1 MGDLLRLS
9 LTLTLVGVIGSGLS
23 AQDKDKDK
31 EIERLF
37 AAALNGRV
45 VIRPQAANRLVAL
58 GEEGEARIL
67 KELGKDG
74 LGLAAMGPAIIEA
87 IGLCQSN
94 ELRGALWPA
103 LSDGDFPWRPS
114 VARALAEQPRDTET
128 AAFQLHLDDPLAEV
142 RAAMTRCFGQAEG
155 SLDVLE
161 KKLLDEDDRVRQA
174 AALALLDRG
183 QEDVLWYLLEE
194 LKREDKYFERPTGTA
209 ARITVSRALSKR
221 GLDLNGYD
229 GRKEPTT
236 PANAE
241 AIDQLE
247 KSLKGE
253 PPPMTSW
260 QTAGGPISLE
270 RIGLELRSCRAGE
283 FFLRWTDDDHL
294 LVGQGNPA
302 VVVLPPGT
310 TRKLVRGLA
319 AGYDGLEG
327 KRFFGAPGCDLE
339 QVLLRRTPSSKSEAL
354 VIAKGPAFVPDLRPT
369 PLTEG
374 YAPLIATLP
383 DGESTDPRLQHLLR
397 RVRTALAVLGGSVAD
412 LQR

>member
-23 AQDKDKDK
+23 AQDKDK